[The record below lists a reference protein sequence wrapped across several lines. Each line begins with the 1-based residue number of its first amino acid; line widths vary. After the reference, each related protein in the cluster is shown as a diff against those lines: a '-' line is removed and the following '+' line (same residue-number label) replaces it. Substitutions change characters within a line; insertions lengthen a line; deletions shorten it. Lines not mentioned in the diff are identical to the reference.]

1 MTSRQAMAKIDNL
14 WPFILS
20 WEGGYSN
27 HPNDS
32 GGPTNR
38 GVTLATWKVYGYDK
52 DGDGDIDKD
61 DVKMIT
67 EYDAVYVVMKPKF
80 WDRWNADQIEDQ
92 SIANILV
99 DWIWMSGFSKIKT
112 VQSMLGLKDD
122 GIVGPKTLRMLN
134 SGDHRAMFAAI
145 WLRRERFYYNLVEQR
160 PSNKVFLKG
169 WLRRLNSIGY
179 GFLKDANGK
188 VLNF

>member
-1 MTSRQAMAKIDNL
+1 MAKIDNL

-20 WEGGYSN
+20 WEGGYAN
-27 HPNDS
+27 HPNDP

-61 DVKMIT
+61 DVKLIS

-80 WDRWNADQIEDQ
+80 WDRWRADQIEDQ

-112 VQSMLGLKDD
+112 VQSLLGLKPD
-122 GIVGPKTLRMLN
+122 GIVGSKTLAALN
-134 SGDHRAMFAAI
+134 SGDHRAMFDKI
-145 WLRRERFYYNLVEQR
+145 WKRREKFYYSLVELR
-160 PSNKVFLKG
+160 PSSKVFLKG
-169 WLRRLNSIGY
+169 WLNRLNSIGY
-179 GFLKDANGK
+179 GWLRDARGK